1 MAAQAVGGRQTRSHR
16 EGQKPLLGLLEGK
29 WVLKHSRVARGEG
42 PRVSACTCDVS
53 VRECD
58 VSLCQCV
65 CDVCVCVCE
74 VSAHI
79 HRL

>member
-16 EGQKPLLGLLEGK
+16 EGQKPLFGLLEGK
-29 WVLKHSRVARGEG
+29 WVLSIPGRLGARG
-42 PRVSACTCDVS
+42 RACLRACDVS

-58 VSLCQCV
+58 VSLCQCA
-65 CDVCVCVCE
+65 CD